1 MRKKIKLE
9 SVNSTQL
16 YIKENIQNF
25 SYFDYCHACYQT
37 NGYGRTGNW
46 DGKYQNLYF
55 SMLLPKNQYNH
66 LVSIVSMHML
76 VAKYVPQVKIQVPN
90 DLYYNGKKLGGF
102 IIENFEDYSIL
113 GIGININGSDDEF
126 TSVSKI
132 INEYLDVE
140 TFVNDLDMI
149 LMQNLNSKHLLL
161 EDYYKIHCN
170 IIGEYIEFKD
180 LKTKEFLTGIVTDLN
195 SQNIYIYNKVY
206 NQMSIKILNKK

>member
-9 SVNSTQL
+9 SINSTQL
-16 YIKENIQNF
+16 YIKENIDDF

-55 SMLLPKNQYNH
+55 SMLLPNNQDNH

-76 VAKYVPQVKIQVPN
+76 VAKYIPQVKIQVPN

-102 IIENFEDYSIL
+102 IIENFEGYSIL
-113 GIGININGSDDEF
+113 GIGININGSDDKF
-126 TSVSKI
+126 ICISQI
-132 INEYLDVE
+132 INKYLDIE
-140 TFVNDLDMI
+140 TIVNELDTLI
-149 LMQNLNSKHLLL
+149 IQNLNAERSFL
-161 EDYYKIHCN
+161 EDYYKIHCS
-170 IIGEYIEFKD
+170 IIGEYIEFED
-180 LKTKEFLTGIVTDLN
+180 LKTHKLLTGIVTNLD
-195 SQNIYIYNKVY
+195 SQNIYIDNKSY